1 MKRANNRSDTWC
13 FNTSERKE
21 SKGRKVG
28 EANARPVCHII
39 QVLLGY
45 GCTSNNHSKRFESK
59 IKNNNCPRYD
69 TWPLAH
75 HRTGIG
81 ASESARRWER
91 AIRSKGRIKF

>member
-45 GCTSNNHSKRFESK
+45 GCTSNNHSKRFEIKAIKK
-59 IKNNNCPRYD
+59 IIITLD
-69 TWPLAH
+69 MIHGHW
-75 HRTGIG
+75 RTIEPG
-81 ASESARRWER
+81 
-91 AIRSKGRIKF
+91 